1 MRAPLSPDSGLTEQ
15 SNDLLKA
22 LFEDHRA
29 RVSTRV
35 VRQEMAKGDLLYD
48 PGDSIE
54 YCYFPCGAAMA
65 TYYVVMDD
73 GLAVETATVGREGAL
88 GGIVSHG
95 RLPAFAR
102 STVLHG
108 GTFLKIPLRD
118 LAMLKDEVPSVARLF
133 DRYAD
138 CFVAQVFQSVACNAT
153 HTIEQRVA
161 RWLTAAIER
170 TGSNQMTI
178 TQEQLGELLGVGR
191 TYASRVLQRFKDRG
205 VIEIRRGRLVIR
217 DEDALRATACSCNS
231 VIAAHFAAVLGG
243 VYPD

>member
-1 MRAPLSPDSGLTEQ
+1 MRYMTAPDTALTEQ
-15 SNDLLKA
+15 PNDLLKV
-22 LFEDHRA
+22 LFDDHRA
-29 RVSTRV
+29 RVATRV
-35 VRQEMAKGDLLYD
+35 SRQELKKGDLLYD

-118 LAMLKDEVPSVARLF
+118 LEALKEEVPSVARLF
-133 DRYAD
+133 NRYAD

-170 TGSNQMTI
+170 TGSNQMAI

-205 VIEIRRGRLVIR
+205 VLEIRRGRLLIR
-217 DEDALRATACSCNS
+217 DEDALRATSCRCNS
-231 VIAAHFAAVLGG
+231 VIASHFATVLGG

>member
-1 MRAPLSPDSGLTEQ
+1 MTIDG
-15 SNDLLKA
+15 NDLLSA
-22 LFEDHRA
+22 LFEDHRTRLSS
-29 RVSTRV
+29 RVSS
-35 VRQEMAKGDLLYD
+35 QQLAKGQLLYD

-73 GLAVETATVGREGAL
+73 GMAVETATVGREGAL

-102 STVLHG
+102 STVLQG
-108 GTFLKIPLRD
+108 GTFLRLPLRE
-118 LAMLKDEVPSVARLF
+118 LEQLKDDVPSIGRLF

-138 CFVAQVFQSVACNAT
+138 CFVAQVFQSVACNAS

-161 RWLTAAIER
+161 RWLSAAIVR
-170 TGSNQMTI
+170 TGGNDMAI

-191 TYASRVLQRFKDRG
+191 TYASRVLQRFKERG
-205 VIEIRRGRLVIR
+205 VIEIRRGRLVVR
-217 DEDALRATACSCNS
+217 DEKALHDTACTCNA
-231 VIAAHFAAVLGG
+231 VIAHHFKVVLGG
-243 VYPD
+243 IYPD

>member
-1 MRAPLSPDSGLTEQ
+1 MSDET
-15 SNDLLKA
+15 NDLLTA
-22 LFEDHRA
+22 LFEDHRS

-35 VRQEMAKGDLLYD
+35 AKQVLRKGDTLYD
-48 PGDSIE
+48 PGDTIE

-65 TYYVVMDD
+65 TYYVVMED
-73 GLAVETATVGREGAL
+73 GAAVETATVGREGAL

-108 GTFLKIPLRD
+108 GTFLKIPLRE
-118 LAMLKDEVPSVARLF
+118 LEQLKEDVPSIERLF
-133 DRYAD
+133 NRYAD

-161 RWLTAAIER
+161 RWLSAAIER
-170 TGSNQMTI
+170 TGTNDMAI

-191 TYASRVLQRFKDRG
+191 TYASRVLQRFKARKIID
-205 VIEIRRGRLVIR
+205 IRRGRLVIM

-231 VIAAHFAAVLGG
+231 VIADHFSSVLGG
-243 VYPD
+243 IYPE

>member
-1 MRAPLSPDSGLTEQ
+1 MHAPNLSESGLADQT
-15 SNDLLKA
+15 NDLLKV
-22 LFEDHRA
+22 LFEDHRTRVA
-29 RVSTRV
+29 TRVS
-35 VRQEMAKGDLLYD
+35 RQELRKGDLLYD

-108 GTFLKIPLRD
+108 GTFLKIPLRE
-118 LAMLKDEVPSVARLF
+118 LAVLKDEVPSVARLF

-191 TYASRVLQRFKDRG
+191 TYASRVLQRFKERG
-205 VIEIRRGRLVIR
+205 VIEIRRGRLIVR
-217 DEDALRATACSCNS
+217 DVDALRAASCNCNS
-231 VIAAHFAAVLGG
+231 VIASHFSAVLGG